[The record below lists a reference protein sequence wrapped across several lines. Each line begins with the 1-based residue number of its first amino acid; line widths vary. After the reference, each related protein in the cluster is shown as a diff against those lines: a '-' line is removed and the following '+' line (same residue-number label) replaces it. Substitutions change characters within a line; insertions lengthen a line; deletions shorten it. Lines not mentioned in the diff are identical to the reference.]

1 MMGILCEGH
10 WTPKMSSSP
19 QAHSLVPM
27 STHVMMIYW
36 VWIRDNQ
43 FCAVGLDP
51 KDLEGMKL
59 FSSFYVRPK
68 QLYYVVKWLQ
78 WP

>member
-1 MMGILCEGH
+1 
-10 WTPKMSSSP
+10 MSSSP

-27 STHVMMIYW
+27 STHVMMDALLGMDSRQPILYSW
-36 VWIRDNQ
+36 
-43 FCAVGLDP
+43 LDP
-51 KDLEGMKL
+51 EDLEGMKL
-59 FSSFYVRPK
+59 FSAFYVRPE